1 MGKLTDVA
9 IRAWIKAGERFEGRT
24 DGDGLLLSWRPDRTA
39 PHWRLRYRFAGKSR
53 VMNLG
58 SYTDLP
64 LAAARQSA
72 KELRA
77 KIALGHDV
85 AGEKQERKSTA
96 LARIEAARS
105 VTTVGQL
112 ADEYFERM
120 INGRWKH
127 PNILR
132 SRIEKDINP
141 HLGKLA
147 LDAVEPRHIDA
158 MLRAVVKRG
167 APTIA
172 NDVLRWVRR
181 MFDYAIKRHLVRF
194 NPAAAFD
201 LADAGGKELA
211 RERALSRDELV
222 TLFEAMRQARGF
234 SVQNELTVKL
244 LLLLAVR
251 KGELIAARWD
261 EFELEV
267 DPPVWHLPALRT
279 KTGQPLDIPL
289 PTMAV
294 EWLQK
299 LKELACNAPYVLP
312 ARKLQTRMV
321 PHVCES
327 TLGVAMGKVKHGLP
341 HFTVH
346 DFRRTARTHL
356 AALGVEPHVA
366 ERCLN
371 HKLKGVEGVYNRHD
385 YFEERR
391 RALEAWGQLLL
402 TLERQ
407 QPPTKQSAAARQQAP
422 TAEAA

>member
-24 DGDGLLLSWRPDRTA
+24 DGDGLVLTWRPDRTT

-77 KIALGHDV
+77 RIDLGHDV
-85 AGEKQERKSTA
+85 AVEKQERKSTA

-127 PNILR
+127 PNIVR
-132 SRIEKDINP
+132 SRIEKDIKP

-167 APTIA
+167 APAIA

-181 MFDYAIKRHLVRF
+181 MFDHAIERHLVRF

-222 TLFEAMRQARGF
+222 TLVEAMRQAKGF
-234 SVQNELTVKL
+234 SVQHELTVKL

-261 EFELEV
+261 EFELEA
-267 DPPVWHLPALRT
+267 DPPVWHLPGIRT

-299 LKELACNAPYVLP
+299 LKDLACNAEHVLP
-312 ARKLQTRMV
+312 ARKLQSRLL
-321 PHVCES
+321 PHVCGS
-327 TLGVAMGKVKHGLP
+327 TLGVAMGKVKQGLP

-346 DFRRTARTHL
+346 DSRRTARTHL
-356 AALGVEPHVA
+356 AALGVEPIVA

-371 HKLKGVEGVYNRHD
+371 HKLQGVEGVCNRHD

-391 RALEAWGQLLL
+391 RALQAWGQLLL
-402 TLERQ
+402 KLEATQ
-407 QPPTKQSAAARQQAP
+407 P
-422 TAEAA
+422 TARSKSH

>member
-9 IRAWIKAGERFEGRT
+9 IRSWIKAGERFEGRT
-24 DGDGLLLSWRPDRTA
+24 DGDGLVLTWRPDRTT

-53 VMNLG
+53 VMNLC
-58 SYTDLP
+58 SYTDVP

-127 PNILR
+127 PSIVR
-132 SRIEKDINP
+132 SRIEKDIKP

-211 RERALSRDELV
+211 RERARSRDELV
-222 TLFEAMRQARGF
+222 TLLEAMRQAKGF
-234 SVQNELTVKL
+234 SVQNELTAKL

-251 KGELIAARWD
+251 KGELIAARW
-261 EFELEV
+261 EQFELEA
-267 DPPVWHLPALRT
+267 DPPVWHLPGIRT

-294 EWLQK
+294 AWLQK
-299 LKELACNAPYVLP
+299 LKEIACNAEHVLP
-312 ARKLQTRMV
+312 AR
-321 PHVCES
+321 
-327 TLGVAMGKVKHGLP
+327 
-341 HFTVH
+341 
-346 DFRRTARTHL
+346 
-356 AALGVEPHVA
+356 
-366 ERCLN
+366 
-371 HKLKGVEGVYNRHD
+371 
-385 YFEERR
+385 
-391 RALEAWGQLLL
+391 
-402 TLERQ
+402 
-407 QPPTKQSAAARQQAP
+407 
-422 TAEAA
+422 